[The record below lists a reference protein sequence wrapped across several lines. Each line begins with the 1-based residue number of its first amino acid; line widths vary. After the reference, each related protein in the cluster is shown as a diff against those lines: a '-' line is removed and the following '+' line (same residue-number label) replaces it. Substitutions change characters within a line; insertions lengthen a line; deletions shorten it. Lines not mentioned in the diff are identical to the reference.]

1 MAKKEEVKK
10 VDDKELEVFET
21 QLAPLKTEVLSL
33 KDEAEKFEIKTDED
47 YEAATVLAGSVNEKG
62 KAIEKMRLFFTG
74 PLNAQVK
81 SINGLF
87 NPQIDEAEAIVKTL
101 KGKMSVYFTA
111 KEEARLKE
119 EKRLQDIRDKAD
131 AKRAEQGKEAI
142 ATPVRE
148 VAPVAKTVTTGSAQS
163 QVRKTWEHEMISM
176 SALPDDIKKAIFE
189 EAWRKGIVTS
199 VVQRFV
205 DAGMREIPGTRIY
218 EKSSIV
224 LKKGGY

>member
-1 MAKKEEVKK
+1 MTAVKDTKKEGA
-10 VDDKELEVFET
+10 ELQAFET
-21 QLAPLKTEVLSL
+21 QLEPLKVEVLSL
-33 KDEAEKFEIKTDED
+33 KDQAEKFVIVSDDD
-47 YEAATVLAGSVNEKG
+47 YSRAGDMAGIVNEKS
-62 KAIEKMRLFFTG
+62 KAIEKMRVFFTG

-87 NPQIDEAEAIVKTL
+87 NPQIDEADAIVKTL

-148 VAPVAKTVTTGSAQS
+148 VAPVARTVTTGIAQT
-163 QVRKTWEHEMISM
+163 QVRKTWEHEMLSM
-176 SALPDDIKKAIFE
+176 SELPDHIKKAIFE
-189 EAWRKGIVTS
+189 EAWKKGIVTS

-218 EKSSIV
+218 EKSNIV
-224 LKKGGY
+224 LKKGNN

>member
-1 MAKKEEVKK
+1 MTAKKDEKK
-10 VDDKELEVFET
+10 GAELEVFET
-21 QLAPLKTEVLSL
+21 QLEPLKVEVLSL
-33 KDEAEKFEIKTDED
+33 KEQAENFEIKTDED
-47 YEAATVLAGSVNEKG
+47 YARAGDMAGVVNEKS
-62 KAIEKMRLFFTG
+62 KAIEKMRVFFTG

-87 NPQIDEAEAIVKTL
+87 NPQIDEADAIVKTL
-101 KGKMSVYFTA
+101 KGKMSVFFTA

-131 AKRAEQGKEAI
+131 AKRLAEGKEVI

-148 VAPVAKTVTTGSAQS
+148 VAPVARTVTTGIAQT

-189 EAWRKGIVTS
+189 EAWKKGIVTS

-205 DAGMREIPGTRIY
+205 DAGMREISGVRIY
-218 EKSSIV
+218 EKSNIV
-224 LKKGGY
+224 LKKGNN